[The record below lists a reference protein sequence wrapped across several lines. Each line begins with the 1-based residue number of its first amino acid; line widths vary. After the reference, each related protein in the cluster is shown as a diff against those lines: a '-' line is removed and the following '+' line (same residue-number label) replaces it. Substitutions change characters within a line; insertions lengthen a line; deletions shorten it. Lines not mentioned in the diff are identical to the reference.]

1 MNVIADLLVPSERKY
16 LDVLTAESVSLTRYL
31 ENAVFSFDVNKSII
45 GISRS
50 LHDSRYLIKESE
62 R

>member
-16 LDVLTAESVSLTRYL
+16 FDVLTAESVSLTRYL
-31 ENAVFSFDVNKSII
+31 ENAVFSFDVNKSIM